1 MSPKIAVF
9 PGSFDPITK
18 GHVNIVERALPL
30 FDKII
35 IAIGNNS
42 TKKYAFPFEK
52 REKWI
57 KDIFCKYNN
66 IEVMAYQGL
75 TVNFTRKVKATYLVR
90 GIRNSSDFEYEKTI
104 AQLNKSMAPEL
115 ETICILSDPEHAHIS
130 STIVREIV
138 LNGGDPSIFLPP
150 QVKL

>member
-1 MSPKIAVF
+1 MSKKIAVF

-35 IAIGNNS
+35 IAIGDNS
-42 TKKYAFPFEK
+42 SKKYAFPFEK
-52 REKWI
+52 REEWI
-57 KDIFCKYNN
+57 KEIFKKYKN
-66 IEVMAYQGL
+66 IEVMAYRGL
-75 TVNFTRKVKATYLVR
+75 TVNFTKKVNATYLVR

-115 ETICILSDPEHAHIS
+115 ETICILSDPQHSHIS

-150 QVKL
+150 EVKL